1 MKELAK
7 ELSETVNEYIAKG
20 LTTEEV
26 CGCLDVLSFR
36 VKHSS
41 LVPAEA
47 ESGGG
52 GSPVSLKFD
61 EEE

>member
-7 ELSETVNEYIAKG
+7 ELSETVNEYVAKG

-36 VKHSS
+36 VKYASII
-41 LVPAEA
+41 PDEA
-47 ESGGG
+47 ESGG
-52 GSPVSLKFD
+52 SPISLD
-61 EEE
+61 SGDT